1 MDTSKLNSKKTWLLV
16 ILVAALIGAGVL
28 AVSRQK
34 SRLGAEI
41 RPPATPVTV
50 ESRLLTRTPVTLT
63 LPLAAEVQALQE
75 ANIASRLTGFVTALR
90 FTEGDRFKRGD
101 VLVQL
106 DTADAQSVLQRAQA
120 ELARSQLQQG
130 TLHADLAAAKA
141 TTEATNDRVARAQSL
156 YDIKGISLEQ
166 LQTEQSNQ
174 AASEARLAGTQAAVG
189 AYQTSLNS
197 AQAVVQSARANLSYA
212 EIRAPFDGMVAARP
226 VQVGDLATPG
236 KPLLRLVGLGE
247 QRLLV
252 TLPEGVAPQALRLN
266 RLELPLKPWPEA
278 TAQGMRRYEART
290 TGLTPGT
297 RTSVQLL
304 TFKADGVLLPDACLL
319 GNDGHTATVFQLPK
333 DGPAKPLKVALQ
345 ATGSEGSVSLNEA
358 LNGLTIACGGAD
370 VLTRLALGVPFQLAK
385 GN

>member
-1 MDTSKLNSKKTWLLV
+1 MNTSKPNSKKTWLLV
-16 ILVAALIGAGVL
+16 ILVVALVGAGVL

-34 SRLGAEI
+34 SRLSAETQA
-41 RPPATPVTV
+41 PATPVTV
-50 ESRLLTRTPVTLT
+50 ASVLLTRGPVTLT
-63 LPLAAEVQALQE
+63 MPLAAEVLALQE

-90 FTEGDRFKRGD
+90 FTEGDRFKKGD

-120 ELARSQLQQG
+120 DLARTQLQQS
-130 TLHADLAAAKA
+130 TLNADLAAAKA
-141 TTEATNDRVARAQSL
+141 ATDAANDRITRAQTL

-166 LQTEQSNQ
+166 LQTEQSSQ
-174 AASEARLAGTQAAVG
+174 AASLARLVGTQAAVG
-189 AYQTSLNS
+189 AYQAGLSS
-197 AQAVVQSARANLSYA
+197 AQAVVQSARANLAYA

-236 KPLLRLVGLGE
+236 KPLLRLVGLDA

-252 TLPEGVAPQALRLN
+252 TLPDGVAAQAVRLN
-266 RLELPLKPWPEA
+266 GLELPLRPWPEA
-278 TAQGMRRYEART
+278 TAQGMRRYEARA

-297 RTSVQLL
+297 RASVQLL
-304 TFKADGVLLPDACLL
+304 TYKADGVLLPDACLL
-319 GNDGHTATVFQLPK
+319 GNDGHAATVFQLPK
-333 DGPAKPLKVALQ
+333 NGPAKPIKVTLL
-345 ATGSEGSVSLNEA
+345 ATGSEGSVSQDEA

-370 VLTRLALGVPFQLAK
+370 VLTRLALGVPFQLAR